1 MEEEYVEIGNIDIT
15 LLKELY
21 NIKTEKLIITKER
34 IEHINKRHGNDYEL
48 YGNYI
53 PEIIKGPDYILE
65 DIENVNTVLYLKTIE
80 ELNLQIVIK
89 LQTEDKPNKANT
101 IITFW
106 HMRKRSYN
114 QIIKKN
120 RKIFQKLDNDE

>member
-1 MEEEYVEIGNIDIT
+1 MEEEYVEIGNLDIT

-34 IEHINKRHGNDYEL
+34 IEHINRRHGNDYEL
-48 YGNYI
+48 YGKYI
-53 PEIIKGPDYILE
+53 LEIIKEPDYILQ
-65 DIENVNTVLYLKTIE
+65 DIENINTVLYLKTIE

-89 LQTEDKPNKANT
+89 LQTENQPNKANT

-106 HMRKRSYN
+106 HMRKRSYR

-120 RKIFQKLDNDE
+120 KKIFQNLDNDE